1 MVSHSRKTI
10 GLIGFG
16 QIGNSLYQEI
26 QNNQDLGMKVTFIY
40 EANPDAAENI
50 PAQLR
55 LPSMNDFS
63 TYKPDLVVEAAHPDA
78 VSQYA
83 ETVLQTSDLM
93 IMSVSALGD
102 SDLEARL
109 RTCCRKNATR
119 LFIPHG
125 AVVGLDGLKDG
136 LSVWEQVTITMI
148 KNPVNLNFD
157 YAPNIER
164 EDITQKTILY
174 DGPTRAILP
183 NYPKNVNSHATL
195 ALATLGLDRTHSIL
209 IADPEQKDSVIIIE
223 AMGQGNRIY
232 IERKNPIKGVTGKL
246 TILSVIET
254 IKNIFGEQ
262 KAIQVI

>member
-1 MVSHSRKTI
+1 MVSHSRKKI

-109 RTCCRKNATR
+109 RTCCRENATR

-125 AVVGLDGLKDG
+125 AVLGLDGLKDG

-157 YAPNIER
+157 YAPNIKR

-195 ALATLGLDRTHSIL
+195 ALATLGLDRTHSVL
-209 IADPEQKDSVIIIE
+209 IADPDQKDSVIIIE
-223 AMGQGNRIY
+223 AVGQGNRIY

>member
-1 MVSHSRKTI
+1 MVSHSRKKI

-26 QNNQDLGMKVTFIY
+26 QNNQDLGMEVTFIY

-50 PAQLR
+50 PARLR

-63 TYKPDLVVEAAHPDA
+63 TYKPDLGVEAAHPDA
-78 VSQYA
+78 VHQYA

-109 RTCCRKNATR
+109 RTCCQENATR

-125 AVVGLDGLKDG
+125 AVLGLDGLKDG
-136 LSVWEQVTITMI
+136 LSIWEQVTITMI
-148 KNPVNLNFD
+148 KNPRNLNFEK
-157 YAPNIER
+157 APNIR
-164 EDITQKTILY
+164 QEDITQKTVLY
-174 DGPTRAILP
+174 DGPTRDILP
-183 NYPKNVNSHATL
+183 SYPKNVNSHATL
-195 ALATLGLDRTHSIL
+195 ALATLGLDRTRSVL
-209 IADPEQKDSVIIIE
+209 IADPEQEDSVITIE
-223 AMGQGNRIY
+223 AIGGGNRIF

-246 TILSVIET
+246 TILSVMET
-254 IKNIFGEQ
+254 LKSIFGEQ
-262 KAIQVI
+262 KEIIVV